1 MRSGVACGNH
11 WSHGTPQNLRRM
23 VTFLSFV
30 EDFKPLV
37 PGYLVWIHST
47 FFRPSLSIVVVREKR
62 NKTKQ
67 TNHDN
72 NKNKPRAPSY
82 FPPQPLKH
90 FTHGDPSLI
99 SRHLGKRQI
108 AIPVYLQHTASITG
122 SNQFAPVSPFCLRIC
137 SAYTAMCAADGQGRV
152 TSERERAYWFLQ
164 TFQCSSPAFLKT
176 LTRFIHG
183 LNG

>member
-1 MRSGVACGNH
+1 MRSGVAGDNH

-30 EDFKPLV
+30 EDLV

-72 NKNKPRAPSY
+72 NKNKPQAPSY

-108 AIPVYLQHTASITG
+108 AIPVYLQHTASITVG
-122 SNQFAPVSPFCLRIC
+122 SSQFALVSPFCLRIHL
-137 SAYTAMCAADGQGRV
+137 AYTAMCAADRQGRV
-152 TSERERAYWFLQ
+152 TSEREHVD
-164 TFQCSSPAFLKT
+164 SSKPSSVLCQLFW
-176 LTRFIHG
+176 RH
-183 LNG
+183 